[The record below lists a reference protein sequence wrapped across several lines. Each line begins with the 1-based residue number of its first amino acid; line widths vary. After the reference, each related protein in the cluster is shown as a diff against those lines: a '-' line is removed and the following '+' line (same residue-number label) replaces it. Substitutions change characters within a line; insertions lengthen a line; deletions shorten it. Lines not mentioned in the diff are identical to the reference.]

1 MFKDEIILNSIPNFN
16 LRALWSDLDK
26 VHYQRHVEI
35 FSGIDGDD
43 FHALEEIDPSHR
55 NLGFGMEAAVGV
67 GSDGLGL
74 GRRRSPD
81 FVNQT
86 GLRSM
91 SG

>member
-1 MFKDEIILNSIPNFN
+1 MTSNPYFN
-16 LRALWSDLDK
+16 PWTLWSDLDK
-26 VHYQRHVEI
+26 VHYQHHVEI
-35 FSGIDGDD
+35 FSGIDGDN

-55 NLGFGMEAAVGV
+55 NLSFGMEAAVGV
-67 GSDGLGL
+67 GSDEFGL

-81 FVNQT
+81 FVNQA